1 MTRYEMKRFDVASA
15 SLAELI
21 RLIAEIE
28 ALKGAALS
36 GPIEDNL
43 LVASMAEID
52 ARLQPRDAEIAKR
65 G

>member
-21 RLIAEIE
+21 RLVTEIE

-36 GPIEDNL
+36 
-43 LVASMAEID
+43 
-52 ARLQPRDAEIAKR
+52 ARLKR
-65 G
+65 TSW